1 MSVFSKSLIL
11 AAGLGL
17 GTAAYT
23 YFSDENNGKKRRI
36 QTRKKID
43 QALKLANETV
53 TDFSKHVTKQTA
65 DLSKDLR
72 AQVSKQSNKVAE
84 YQKKGWRPSSRLL
97 GALASAFAFYGASR
111 SGLLGIACRTVS
123 LSMFTRALL
132 APR

>member
-1 MSVFSKSLIL
+1 MSVLGKSLVL

-17 GTAAYT
+17 GTAAYS

-43 QALKLANETV
+43 KALKMANETV
-53 TDFSKHVTKQTA
+53 NDLSRQFTKQTS

-72 AQVSKQSNKVAE
+72 EQVTKQSNKVAE
-84 YQKKGWRPSSRLL
+84 YQKKGWKPSSRLL

>member
-1 MSVFSKSLIL
+1 MSVLGKSLFL

-17 GTAAYT
+17 GAAAYT
-23 YFSDENNGKKRRI
+23 YYSDESNGKKRRI
-36 QTRKKID
+36 QTRKQID
-43 QALKLANETV
+43 KALKMANETV
-53 TDFSKHVTKQTA
+53 HDLSRQIGKQTVDFSKDVR
-65 DLSKDLR
+65 S
-72 AQVSKQSNKVAE
+72 QVAKQSNKVAE
-84 YQKKGWRPSSRLL
+84 YQKNGWKPSSRLL

>member
-1 MSVFSKSLIL
+1 MSVLGKSLFL

-17 GTAAYT
+17 GAAAYT
-23 YFSDENNGKKRRI
+23 YYSDESYGKKRRI
-36 QTRKKID
+36 QTRKQFDK
-43 QALKLANETV
+43 ALKMANETV
-53 TDFSKHVTKQTA
+53 NDLSRQIGKQTA
-65 DLSKDLR
+65 DFSKDLR
-72 AQVSKQSNKVAE
+72 SQVSKQSNKVAE
-84 YQKKGWRPSSRLL
+84 YQKNGWKPSSRLL